1 MKVLNTN
8 QTVTAP
14 EGVDISVKARVVTVK
29 GPRGTLTKTFRHLA
43 VDIYMLDKKTIK
55 VKVIFEPKFDIF
67 FVLNIALK
75 LITVYYKWPLYA
87 IAFFQ
92 VQISYTLG
100 SRYPYMSRYPHKV
113 GSR

>member
-55 VKVIFEPKFDIF
+55 VKMPFSADILFIIVLIMF
-67 FVLNIALK
+67 FRSITTELNWL
-75 LITVYYKWPLYA
+75 
-87 IAFFQ
+87 
-92 VQISYTLG
+92 
-100 SRYPYMSRYPHKV
+100 
-113 GSR
+113 